1 MKISVVI
8 PTYNSAATIRL
19 TLDSVLA
26 QTTPPNEIIVLDDGS
41 TDATLSIVGACVPLV
56 TLHRQK
62 NHGVAHARNV
72 LCNLAQGDLIAF
84 LDHDDLWHPRY
95 LETQVRLFELYPG
108 ASASFTAHVNFDG
121 SGLYAWPHQTSEA
134 SSRVEV
140 INSLNFFVRYN
151 NATGPFGSMSYC
163 CLPKST
169 LVDLGVDPFRV
180 SGVDDSYL
188 CCGLALTGRPV
199 IYSHAPLVA
208 YRLTPEAQ
216 SNNKLRAYGLWV
228 DVFQALESRFLQES
242 DSRIQMAFRTAFAAK
257 RRSYAKILMGAGK
270 SDEARSQL
278 RVSLRNS
285 FGPTSQGKSL
295 AMLLLTYLPRQFQ
308 PVWPSSFRTSV
319 CHLEQS
325 SQEFSN

>member
-26 QTTPPNEIIVLDDGS
+26 QTSPPDEIIVLDDGS
-41 TDATLSIVGACVPLV
+41 ADATPSIVGAYVPQV

-72 LCNLAQGDLIAF
+72 LCNLAQGDLLAF

-95 LETQVRLFELYPG
+95 LETQLRLFELYPDAG
-108 ASASFTAHVNFDG
+108 ASFTSHVNFDG

-134 SSRVEV
+134 SGRVEV
-140 INSLNFFVRYN
+140 IDSLDFFVQYN
-151 NATGPFGSMSYC
+151 KATGPFGSMSYC

-169 LVDLGVDPFRV
+169 LVDLGADPFRV

-188 CCGLALTGRPV
+188 CCKLALTGRPV
-199 IYSHAPLVA
+199 IFSHAPLVA
-208 YRLTPEAQ
+208 YRLAPEAQ
-216 SNNKLRAYGLWV
+216 SNNKLRADGLWV

-242 DSRIQMAFRTAFAAK
+242 DSRIRVAFRAAFAAK
-257 RRSYAKILMGAGK
+257 RRSYAKVLMGVGK

-278 RVSLRNS
+278 RVSLLNS
-285 FGPTSQGKSL
+285 FGLTSQGKSL
-295 AMLLLTYLPRQFQ
+295 AMLLLTYLPRQLQ
-308 PVWPSSFRTSV
+308 PAWPSSFRASV
-319 CHLEQS
+319 CHIEQS
-325 SQEFSN
+325 SRKSSD